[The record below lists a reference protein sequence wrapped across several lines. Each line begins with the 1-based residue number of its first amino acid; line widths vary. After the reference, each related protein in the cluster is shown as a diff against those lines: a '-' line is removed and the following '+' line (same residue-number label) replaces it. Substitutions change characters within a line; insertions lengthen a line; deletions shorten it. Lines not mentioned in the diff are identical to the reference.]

1 MPTAT
6 IRRAWTACL
15 LTPIIALAP
24 AAWAAGEEKPM
35 ERTISVNGTG
45 KVSAAP
51 DVADINIGVVTQ
63 ATTARDALAANTES
77 MTAIHNL
84 LKERGVAAKDIQTIN
99 INVSPRYSQPNR
111 PQFGGGQ
118 EPQEPFVPKIVAYE
132 VHNTVQI
139 TARDLT
145 KLGGILDAVVQSGA
159 NQMNGISFRVEEPE
173 KLLDQARKEAMAD
186 AKRKA
191 EQLAGE
197 AGVVV
202 GLPIT
207 ISESGG
213 VSPPPR
219 PYAARMMAGM
229 AGPGAPVPVAGGEQE
244 LSVTVSVV
252 FELKPAQ

>member
-84 LKERGVAAKDIQTIN
+84 LKERGVAAKDIQTVN
-99 INVSPRYSQPNR
+99 INVSPRYSQPNQ
-111 PQFGGGQ
+111 PQAGQ
-118 EPQEPFVPKIVAYE
+118 PQEPFVPKIVAYE

-219 PYAARMMAGM
+219 PYAARMMA
-229 AGPGAPVPVAGGEQE
+229 ASAAPVPVAGGEQE